1 MIKICPECLNINV
14 NRDSCSTCGFPFGK
28 KIIGKIEDFLFYDS
42 IEMVNAGNIKEAKE
56 KLEKRLGEEKN
67 IKLEMLMQRIDSVT
81 STIADSESLAEK
93 AMLMLQ
99 NQDYNG
105 AANAI
110 TKAIAMNPSP
120 RFFEISSN
128 IENVLLKIEK
138 QKAASDK
145 FKQGITSIES
155 GSSAFGLTLIKEAV
169 ELDPENISY
178 LSEFKSRLE
187 KYMDSTEDNFIKS
200 LDAGDLIQCE
210 LIIEEGSS
218 LLSNNIRFS
227 KLSQSL
233 FAAKDNVDKKKK
245 NKKMLVFL
253 LIGIVAIGV
262 SWVLIGK
269 YNDKKNWE
277 LTQREGTIKAYQIFL
292 EKFKTSGYIKDAE
305 LKLSDLMQLDSTKWS
320 NYQIMPSGQTIHE
333 YIDSLSPYGGLHIVE
348 AESIADSIDWVAI
361 SNSGITSV
369 YEKYLMEHPNSRFNS
384 LARQKIALDVS
395 PDERNSLIQFMNEY
409 FTYYASKDLETVM
422 NYYGPIIP
430 VFGPKRNI
438 TKADLRLLLENDLKT
453 VIESKFTI
461 DTTSFVVIRLEN
473 GNQSIEFYSDTYTTK
488 IEKKSE
494 DNMSEGEESQI
505 TYFTNMQWNI
515 TLDLSR
521 KIINY
526 SYKIISEQPI
536 NQ

>member
-1 MIKICPECLNINV
+1 MIKICPECLNINL

-28 KIIGKIEDFLFYDS
+28 KIIGKIEDFLFYDC
-42 IEMVNAGNIKEAKE
+42 IEMVNIGNIKEAKE
-56 KLEKRLGEEKN
+56 KIEKRLKEEKD
-67 IKLEMLMQRIDSVT
+67 IKLEMLMQRIESIM
-81 STIADSESLAEK
+81 STIEDSEKLAEN
-93 AMLMLQ
+93 ATLMFQ
-99 NQDYNG
+99 HQDYNG

-120 RFFEISSN
+120 RFLEISSK

-138 QKAASDK
+138 QKTAADK
-145 FKQGITSIES
+145 FKQGITSVES
-155 GSSAFGLTLIKEAV
+155 GSSASGLTLIKEAV
-169 ELDPENISY
+169 ELDPENITY
-178 LSEFKSRLE
+178 VSELKSRLE
-187 KYMDSTEDNFIKS
+187 KYMDSIENNFRAS
-200 LDAGDLIQCE
+200 LNAGDLNQCE
-210 LIIEEGSS
+210 LIIEEGSA
-218 LLSNNIRFS
+218 LLSDNSRFS
-227 KLSQSL
+227 KLSQNL
-233 FAAKDNVDKKKK
+233 FSTKEIFDKKKK

-253 LIGIVAIGV
+253 LIGIVLIGV
-262 SWVLIGK
+262 SWILVGK

-277 LTQREGTIKAYQIFL
+277 YTQREGTINAYQTFL
-292 EKFKTSGYIKDAE
+292 EKYNKSEYVKDAE
-305 LKLSDLMQLDSTKWS
+305 SKLNDLLQLDSTKWK
-320 NYQIMPSGQTIHE
+320 NYQMLPSGQTIHE
-333 YIDSLSPYGGLHIVE
+333 YIDSLQPYGGLHLTE
-348 AESIADSIDWVAI
+348 AQYIADSIDWITI

-369 YEKYLMEHPNSRFNS
+369 YEKYLLDHPTSRFNT

-395 PDERNSLIQFMNEY
+395 PGERNSLIQFMNEY
-409 FTYYASKDLETVM
+409 FTYYAAKDLETVM

-461 DTTSFVVIRLEN
+461 DTSSFTVARLEN
-473 GNQSIEFYSDTYTTK
+473 GNQNIQFYSDTYTTR
-488 IEKKSE
+488 IENKSE
-494 DNMSEGEESQI
+494 DDIADSEVSEI